1 LENSAGQENDRV
13 SKLVDSLE
21 IVTSR
26 LLEMT
31 VANNQI
37 ATSQTPEVRR
47 LFDSWIKCVS
57 EELLQI
63 AKAEKS
69 LDIEKISSDTGISQ
83 SSVISLLASLERR
96 GAIAITHIVTAD
108 GDGRNKDICDC
119 LRDSNSKSNVL

>member
-1 LENSAGQENDRV
+1 MKKSGRRKKHKDDRV

-26 LLEMT
+26 MLEMT

-37 ATSQTPEVRR
+37 ATSQTPELRQ
-47 LFDSWIKCVS
+47 LFDSWVKCIS
-57 EELLQI
+57 DELLRM
-63 AKAEKS
+63 AKEDAT
-69 LDIEKISSDTGISQ
+69 LDIGKISHDVGISP

-96 GAIAITHIVTAD
+96 GALAVTHVTTAE

-119 LRDSNSKSNVL
+119 LG